1 MNWSFSMLT
10 TNPGFFPRPSKK
22 SGLSIDA
29 QTRTPGAT
37 SASPRLRVKFA
48 VALLTCPLYAQVPAT
63 DSRNTTIPHTD
74 THFTPRTFRTL
85 AEWQEHR
92 AHLRKQILS
101 AAGLLPM
108 PAQTPLPPPVFGQI
122 DTR

>member
-10 TNPGFFPRPSKK
+10 THHGFFPRPSKK

-29 QTRTPGAT
+29 QTHTPGANSKP

-48 VALLTCPLYAQVPAT
+48 VALLTCTLYAQVPPT
-63 DSRNTTIPHTD
+63 DSRNATIPHTN
-74 THFTPRTFRTL
+74 TNSPPRTFRTL

-101 AAGLLPM
+101 AAGLLP
-108 PAQTPLPPPVFGQI
+108 
-122 DTR
+122 DRKS

>member
-29 QTRTPGAT
+29 QTHTPGANSKP

-48 VALLTCPLYAQVPAT
+48 VALLTCTLYAQVPAT

-85 AEWQEHR
+85 AEWQGPTR
-92 AHLRKQILS
+92 HLPKQLPS
-101 AAGLLPM
+101 PAG
-108 PAQTPLPPPVFGQI
+108 
-122 DTR
+122 R